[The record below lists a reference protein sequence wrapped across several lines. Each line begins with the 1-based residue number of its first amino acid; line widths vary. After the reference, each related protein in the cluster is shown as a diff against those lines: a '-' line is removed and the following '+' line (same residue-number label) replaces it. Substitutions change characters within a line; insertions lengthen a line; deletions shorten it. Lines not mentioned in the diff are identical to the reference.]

1 MPSETLSP
9 SLTWGRVA
17 VGTFLVV
24 ALVAFR
30 KVPVPWGVRVRVVV
44 VAFALIAAGL
54 AYLWFRPNRAEIEA
68 RLQIEH
74 WDVVADGRHNSNTDM
89 ILWRGDFLLVHDAR
103 PYHFGSPDAR
113 LVVRRSRD
121 GRHWEELARL
131 AVRGKDI
138 RDPKFAV
145 IGGKLF
151 LYALPNSGKMATPEG
166 TVVATSD
173 DAVQWTPFEPV
184 EPAGWLFWRPKSNDG
199 GKTWYVPAY
208 WHAHGKSILLR
219 STDGRVWQQV
229 SVIHE
234 GDGSDETDIEFL
246 PDGRLLATARLEITS
261 DTVLGNYDGQTA
273 IAVAAPPFT
282 RWTTQ
287 RSRLT
292 RLDGPNLFALAGTTY
307 AIARYQPHPNG
318 FLTRMGGILS
328 RKRTALYRVEPDR
341 LVRLSDLPSSSDT
354 SYAGVV
360 VRDGALWVDYYT
372 SRIDRDW
379 PWLVGML
386 WRSEIRMARIP
397 LDAVEAL
404 SKATP

>member
-1 MPSETLSP
+1 VRI
-9 SLTWGRVA
+9 GIA
-17 VGTFLVV
+17 VL
-24 ALVAFR
+24 
-30 KVPVPWGVRVRVVV
+30 
-44 VAFALIAAGL
+44 ALIAAGL
-54 AYLWFRPNRAEIEA
+54 GYLWFRPNRAEIDA
-68 RLQIEH
+68 RLDLEH
-74 WDVVADGRHNSNTDM
+74 WDVVADGLHNSNTDM

-131 AVRGKDI
+131 AVPGKDI
-138 RDPKFAV
+138 RDPKLAV
-145 IGGKLF
+145 IGGKLL

-199 GKTWYVPAY
+199 GTTWYVPAY

-219 STDGRVWQQV
+219 STDGRAWQQV

-234 GDGSDETDIEFL
+234 GDGNDETDIEFL
-246 PDGRLLATARLEITS
+246 PDGRLLATARLEITP
-261 DTVLGNYDGQTA
+261 DTILGNYDGQTA

-282 RWTTQ
+282 EWTTQ
-287 RSRLT
+287 RSRVT
-292 RLDGPNLFALAGTTY
+292 RLDGPNLFALDGTIY
-307 AIARYQPHPNG
+307 AIARYQPDPNG

-354 SYAGVV
+354 SYAGVA
-360 VRDGALWVDYYT
+360 VRDGALWIDYYT

-379 PWLVGML
+379 PWLIGML
-386 WRSEIRMARIP
+386 LRSDIRMARIP
-397 LDAVEAL
+397 LDALTAL

>member
-1 MPSETLSP
+1 M
-9 SLTWGRVA
+9 
-17 VGTFLVV
+17 
-24 ALVAFR
+24 LVAA
-30 KVPVPWGVRVRVVV
+30 V
-44 VAFALIAAGL
+44 ALIAAGV
-54 AYLWFRPNRAEIEA
+54 AYLWFRPNAAEIDP
-68 RLQIEH
+68 RLQLEH

-89 ILWRGDFLLVHDAR
+89 ILWHGDFLLIHDTR
-103 PYHFGSPDAR
+103 PFHLGSPDAR

-121 GRHWEELARL
+121 GRAWEELARL
-131 AVRGKDI
+131 QVPGKDI

-151 LYALPNSGKMATPEG
+151 LYALPNTGIAATPEG
-166 TVVATSD
+166 TVLATSD
-173 DAVQWTPFEPV
+173 DAIHWTPFEPI

-208 WHAHGKSILLR
+208 WNGHGKSVLLR
-219 STDGRVWQQV
+219 STDGRAWEQV

-234 GDGSDETDIEFL
+234 GDGNDETDIEFL
-246 PDGRLLATARLEITS
+246 PDGRLLATARLEITP
-261 DTVLGNYDGQTA
+261 DTLLGNYDGQTA
-273 IAVAAPPFT
+273 IAVAAPPYT
-282 RWTTQ
+282 EWTTA

-292 RLDGPNLFALAGTTY
+292 RLDGPNLFSIDGTTY
-307 AIARYQPHPNG
+307 AVARYQPDPNG
-318 FLTRMGGILS
+318 FFTRMGGALS
-328 RKRTALYRVEPDR
+328 RKRTAIYRVEPDR

-354 SYAGVV
+354 SYAGVA

-386 WRSEIRMARIP
+386 SRSDIRMARIP
-397 LDAVEAL
+397 LDSLASL